1 MNTRK
6 QSPRRPSQVTE
17 LHRLA
22 DALIGKPMTAND
34 RLPTREEQSHM
45 DKTDMRETLEP
56 ATAKRPS

>member
-1 MNTRK
+1 MSTSQKPPQLAALRK
-6 QSPRRPSQVTE
+6 
-17 LHRLA
+17 LA

-56 ATAKRPS
+56 ATAKRPY